1 MMVDKYH
8 KEFKES
14 GKITGVPYPKLFIDT
29 LLELRDEFIGNL
41 EVKEIMMKHIM
52 TLIMTD
58 EMQDMHT
65 VICGPPGTGKTTLGI
80 IWGKLAKSLGKID
93 DTPIPN
99 SSNIFSDITPEKIA
113 IFSLVVAGFE
123 LGIRSIRGVMELYSL
138 TKNQNMIDNILES
151 QSKKESNFKNNLIKI
166 ACVIVVCIVIYYIYK
181 NLKNKK
187 DEHTDL
193 NQINSDDIVKVVQR
207 KDFIGEYIGQ
217 TEPKTDNLLNSSVG
231 KVLFIDEAY
240 SLAPDGSNRKHDFG
254 SIACTQINEFMSKYS
269 TKVVIIFAGYENEI
283 KDTLFANQPGFER
296 RVKYNF
302 IMKPYTSDELWRIF
316 LSQIKRKDYD
326 LKREEIELIY
336 QDVFRGN
343 VKLFE
348 KGQGGDMA
356 KLRDFA
362 INAKTSRDAKKY
374 LQGLER
380 NKDKILTY
388 EDIEDAISTFKKNK
402 VGSDKKR
409 NTPTYNNFFSNL
421 EKYVNQESLQNF
433 NPPTEIIEV
442 E

>member
-14 GKITGVPYPKLFIDT
+14 GKISGVPYPKLFIDT
-29 LLELRDEFIGNL
+29 LLQLRDEFIGNL

-52 TLIMTD
+52 SLIMTD

-80 IWGKLAKSLGKID
+80 IWGKLTKSLGKID
-93 DTPIPN
+93 STPIPN
-99 SSNIFSDITPEKIA
+99 ANNIFSDITPEKIA
-113 IFSLVVAGFE
+113 IFSLIVAGFE
-123 LGIRSIRGVMELYSL
+123 LGLRSIRGVMELYAL
-138 TKNQNMIDNILES
+138 TNNRNIIDSILES
-151 QSKKESNFKNNLIKI
+151 QSKKESNFRNNVIKI
-166 ACVIVVCIVIYYIYK
+166 ACVVIICVVIYFIYK

-187 DEHTDL
+187 DENMDM
-193 NQINSDDIVKVVQR
+193 NQIDSDDIVRVVQR
-207 KDFIGEYIGQ
+207 KDFVGEYIGQ

-240 SLAPDGSNRKHDFG
+240 SLAPDGGNRKHDFG

-269 TKVVIIFAGYENEI
+269 NKVVIIFAGYENEI

-302 IMKPYTSDELWRIF
+302 VMKPYTSDELWRIF
-316 LSQIKRKDYD
+316 LSQVKRKDYD
-326 LKREEIELIY
+326 LRREEIELIY
-336 QDVFRGN
+336 NELFKCN

-362 INAKTSRDAKKY
+362 INAKSSRDAKNY
-374 LQGLER
+374 LQGLNT

-388 EDIEDAISTFKKNK
+388 DDIEDAISTFRKNK
-402 VGSDKKR
+402 VGTDKKKY
-409 NTPTYNNFFSNL
+409 TPPSYNNFFSNL
-421 EKYVNQESLQNF
+421 EKYVNQDALNIQSSEVV
-433 NPPTEIIEV
+433 EV